1 MSHTPTKEFNDNDD
15 DDDDDDDDDGE
26 YCKV

>member
-1 MSHTPTKEFNDNDD
+1 MSHTPTKKFNDNDD